1 MVGAGIGTMHYV
13 GMAAM
18 TMAPLL
24 RYDLWMFALSIL
36 VAVSLAMLALWVR
49 VGLVTLTKA
58 ALKEWHINI
67 TASVVMGAAISGMH
81 YTGMAAARFVKPP
94 GLELSQQTSSIS
106 FYLALGVAITTVVII
121 CLVLGVNLIYR
132 YKDASQSASESEQRL
147 RAMMDTAVDA
157 IVSIDSKGTI
167 ISVNNATENLFGWS
181 AEQMVGNNVS
191 MLIPEPDKSE
201 HDGYISRFITTGDA
215 RIIGQ
220 GREVEAVDKNGE
232 KVAIRL
238 AIGHV
243 KMTSD
248 DFFVAFISDIRPRL
262 KMEEALR
269 ANKEKFRS
277 LITNIPGIAYRCIDD
292 NGWPMIFI
300 SDAVETITGYPAQDF
315 VLPNPKRSFTE
326 LFHPDDREM
335 IAQATSTE
343 EAFSL
348 EFRIIRRDGQ
358 VRWMMEYGNYIKD
371 QQSGDVWLDGF
382 IMDITERR
390 EMELQLLEAKETAE
404 QAASARAAFMANMS
418 HEIRTPMNAIIG
430 FSDILLENHLNDDE
444 HRHLK
449 TINQSAK
456 SLLHLLNDVLD
467 SAKLDKGKMEL
478 ELRNFSLVEE
488 VDAVVSTLW
497 LQARNK
503 GLQLTAEISPKLKD
517 QYLGSPERIRQV
529 LTNLL
534 NNAIKFT
541 QQGSVTLSVQPIVD
555 DNIDHA
561 IEFDALTSVRPYK
574 AAWSIEQTMAFV
586 KEQSG
591 RHFEPKLVE
600 LLEAELAT
608 ILEIKQRYL
617 DE

>member
-1 MVGAGIGTMHYV
+1 MHYV